1 MAPFAL
7 ARRIGTNGSFLSLR
21 MPDMSDTT
29 EDDNQEELEW
39 LLFELDEAREDQRV
53 SLDHIVQ
60 VLVACIAALAILYS
74 VAAGFGASENSI
86 PWKNEGIATIA
97 ACVILVAGFYGSSI
111 GQERMFRYHYMEMI
125 EKRISEIVPT
135 GDENIA
141 LGWNQFSS
149 RLITANIHHLTN
161 RGARRHYVHFAL
173 ALVSLVI
180 GCVLLSL
187 LLLLTVH
194 NKWVRLLLPLVV
206 MSALIYLLYCYFI
219 ATDYSRLT
227 FEEILK
233 LNVDSVPKEYRE
245 NSDEVSEDNRP
256 GHYFSQFRGKFL
268 RLLYTR
274 PRDSMKS
281 FFYLGGALLG
291 TSLGGGYSLGE
302 WFFRFFLLVFVVD
315 ICGYQARYL
324 INDIRGIAED
334 RTNPQSEGRNRLPLL
349 GGGNE
354 RHTIIVAMLVVAAK
368 AIAAFLVCATIWAD
382 GATLHGEPD
391 LGDHYLAFILGFAY
405 VLVFIIACFYE
416 NARAKAER
424 LWSEYVRRHDGS
436 PVLRGMNLFKSAKCF
451 GYIDPREESRSHDVF
466 KMCFETLRIVLY
478 GYPLRFCAGLL
489 AFDPYLFGLVSGGI
503 SEFPYRVGMLLL
515 LIVACALYG
524 CAFVYITWSYEASAA
539 KRASAMSLL
548 QLKKDANG
556 VILPSI
562 TQARVVEFKKPH
574 IAYLGYRLGSRAC
587 CLYPLRV
594 QWSLIEPW
602 NWTALL
608 AILLLH
614 LFSIWLLP
622 CYYSFFSL
630 GLSFVLFTLADCVPN
645 KGVLNIV
652 FTVSIVLII
661 VECVALVV
669 SLVCSDFYLSVI
681 EFLMRNYLPYG
692 FIETAQDGSLFVG
705 EWFAQLCLRPLI
717 WISQSPYNALAMS
730 VAVVIA
736 QTFLAIYAL
745 FRNMNYYDMN
755 APFLENFINAVK
767 GAALKLSTAILGEH
781 AIDVLCKKK
790 GE

>member
-1 MAPFAL
+1 
-7 ARRIGTNGSFLSLR
+7 
-21 MPDMSDTT
+21 MSDPK
-29 EDDNQEELEW
+29 EDGNQEELEW

-219 ATDYSRLT
+219 ATDFSRLT
-227 FEEILK
+227 FKEILD
-233 LNVDSVPKEYRE
+233 LNVNGAPKEYRAD
-245 NSDEVSEDNRP
+245 SGGVSEDNRP

-291 TSLGGGYSLGE
+291 SSLGGGYTLGE

-354 RHTIIVAMLVVAAK
+354 RHTIIVAMLVVVAK
-368 AIAAFLVCATIWAD
+368 AIAAFLVCATILAD
-382 GATLHGEPD
+382 GATLYGHPVPVT
-391 LGDHYLAFILGFAY
+391 LTLPLFWALHTF
-405 VLVFIIACFYE
+405 
-416 NARAKAER
+416 
-424 LWSEYVRRHDGS
+424 WS
-436 PVLRGMNLFKSAKCF
+436 
-451 GYIDPREESRSHDVF
+451 
-466 KMCFETLRIVLY
+466 
-478 GYPLRFCAGLL
+478 
-489 AFDPYLFGLVSGGI
+489 
-503 SEFPYRVGMLLL
+503 
-515 LIVACALYG
+515 
-524 CAFVYITWSYEASAA
+524 
-539 KRASAMSLL
+539 SLL
-548 QLKKDANG
+548 PA
-556 VILPSI
+556 SM
-562 TQARVVEFKKPH
+562 RE
-574 IAYLGYRLGSRAC
+574 
-587 CLYPLRV
+587 
-594 QWSLIEPW
+594 
-602 NWTALL
+602 
-608 AILLLH
+608 
-614 LFSIWLLP
+614 
-622 CYYSFFSL
+622 L
-630 GLSFVLFTLADCVPN
+630 GLKASGFGASMF
-645 KGVLNIV
+645 GVMM
-652 FTVSIVLII
+652 T
-661 VECVALVV
+661 
-669 SLVCSDFYLSVI
+669 
-681 EFLMRNYLPYG
+681 R
-692 FIETAQDGSLFVG
+692 
-705 EWFAQLCLRPLI
+705 RP
-717 WISQSPYNALAMS
+717 
-730 VAVVIA
+730 
-736 QTFLAIYAL
+736 
-745 FRNMNYYDMN
+745 
-755 APFLENFINAVK
+755 
-767 GAALKLSTAILGEH
+767 
-781 AIDVLCKKK
+781 
-790 GE
+790 

>member
-1 MAPFAL
+1 M
-7 ARRIGTNGSFLSLR
+7 
-21 MPDMSDTT
+21 
-29 EDDNQEELEW
+29 
-39 LLFELDEAREDQRV
+39 
-53 SLDHIVQ
+53 
-60 VLVACIAALAILYS
+60 
-74 VAAGFGASENSI
+74 
-86 PWKNEGIATIA
+86 
-97 ACVILVAGFYGSSI
+97 ILVAGFYGSSI

-135 GDENIA
+135 VDGAIA
-141 LGWNQFSS
+141 LGWNRFSS

-194 NKWVRLLLPLVV
+194 NKWVRLLLPLAV

-227 FEEILK
+227 FEEILN
-233 LNVDSVPKEYRE
+233 LNVNGASKGYHE
-245 NSDEVSEDNRP
+245 NSGGVSKENNP
-256 GHYFSQFRGKFL
+256 SHYFSQFRGKFL

-281 FFYLGGALLG
+281 YFYLGGALLG
-291 TSLGGGYSLGE
+291 SSLGGGYSLGE

-334 RTNPQSEGRNRLPLL
+334 RTNPQSVGRNRLPLL

-382 GATLHGEPD
+382 GATLYGESDP
-391 LGDHYLAFILGFAY
+391 GDDYLAFILGFAY
-405 VLVFIIACFYE
+405 ALVFIIACFYE
-416 NARAKAER
+416 SAGATGEQLR
-424 LWSEYVRRHDGS
+424 SVYVRRHDGS
-436 PVLRGMNLFKSAKCF
+436 PVLRGMNLFRSAKYF

-503 SEFPYRVGMLLL
+503 SEFPYRVGVLLL
-515 LIVACALYG
+515 LIVACSLYG
-524 CAFVYITWSYEASAA
+524 CSFVYITWSYEASAA
-539 KRASAMSLL
+539 KRASAMSCLL
-548 QLKKDANG
+548 TNKSVEGA
-556 VILPSI
+556 IWPSI
-562 TQARVVEFKKPH
+562 KQSHTVEFKKPH

-587 CLYPLRV
+587 GLYPLRAR
-594 QWSLIEPW
+594 WSLIEPW

-614 LFSIWLLP
+614 CFSIWLLP
-622 CYYSFFSL
+622 CYFSFISL
-630 GLSFVLFTLADCVPN
+630 GLSVVLFVFADCAPN
-645 KGVLNIV
+645 KGVLNMV
-652 FTVSIVLII
+652 FAVSIVLIV
-661 VECVALVV
+661 VECVALVA

-730 VAVVIA
+730 VVVVIA

-755 APFLENFINAVK
+755 APFLEDFFNAVK
-767 GAALKLSTAILGEH
+767 GAALKLCTAILGEH

-790 GE
+790 GSDDEVQPSASSD

>member
-1 MAPFAL
+1 
-7 ARRIGTNGSFLSLR
+7 
-21 MPDMSDTT
+21 
-29 EDDNQEELEW
+29 
-39 LLFELDEAREDQRV
+39 
-53 SLDHIVQ
+53 
-60 VLVACIAALAILYS
+60 
-74 VAAGFGASENSI
+74 
-86 PWKNEGIATIA
+86 
-97 ACVILVAGFYGSSI
+97 
-111 GQERMFRYHYMEMI
+111 MFRYHYMEMI

-135 GDENIA
+135 VDGAIA
-141 LGWNQFSS
+141 LGWNRFSS

-194 NKWVRLLLPLVV
+194 NKWVRLLLPLAV

-227 FEEILK
+227 FEEILN
-233 LNVDSVPKEYRE
+233 LNVNGASKGYHE
-245 NSDEVSEDNRP
+245 NSGGVSKENNP
-256 GHYFSQFRGKFL
+256 SHYFSQFRGKFL

-281 FFYLGGALLG
+281 YFYLGGALLG
-291 TSLGGGYSLGE
+291 SSLGGGYSLGE

-334 RTNPQSEGRNRLPLL
+334 RTNPQSVGRNRLPLL

-382 GATLHGEPD
+382 GATLYGESDP
-391 LGDHYLAFILGFAY
+391 GDDYLAFILGFAY
-405 VLVFIIACFYE
+405 ALVFIIACFYE
-416 NARAKAER
+416 SAGATGEQLR
-424 LWSEYVRRHDGS
+424 SVYVRRHDGS
-436 PVLRGMNLFKSAKCF
+436 PVLRGMNLFRSAKYF

-503 SEFPYRVGMLLL
+503 SEFPYRVGVLLL
-515 LIVACALYG
+515 LIVACSLYG
-524 CAFVYITWSYEASAA
+524 CSFVYITWSYEASAA
-539 KRASAMSLL
+539 KRASAMSCLL
-548 QLKKDANG
+548 TNKSVEGA
-556 VILPSI
+556 IWPSI
-562 TQARVVEFKKPH
+562 KQSHTVEFKKPH
-574 IAYLGYRLGSRAC
+574 IAYHGYRLGSRAC
-587 CLYPLRV
+587 GLYPLRAR
-594 QWSLIEPW
+594 WSLIEPW

-614 LFSIWLLP
+614 CFSIWLLP
-622 CYYSFFSL
+622 CYFSFISL
-630 GLSFVLFTLADCVPN
+630 GLSVVLFVFADCAPN
-645 KGVLNIV
+645 KGVLNMV
-652 FTVSIVLII
+652 FAVSIVLIV
-661 VECVALVV
+661 VECVALVA

-730 VAVVIA
+730 VVVVIA

-755 APFLENFINAVK
+755 APFLEDFFNAVK
-767 GAALKLSTAILGEH
+767 GAALKLCTAILGEH

-790 GE
+790 GSDDEVQPSASSD

>member
-1 MAPFAL
+1 
-7 ARRIGTNGSFLSLR
+7 
-21 MPDMSDTT
+21 
-29 EDDNQEELEW
+29 
-39 LLFELDEAREDQRV
+39 
-53 SLDHIVQ
+53 
-60 VLVACIAALAILYS
+60 
-74 VAAGFGASENSI
+74 
-86 PWKNEGIATIA
+86 
-97 ACVILVAGFYGSSI
+97 
-111 GQERMFRYHYMEMI
+111 MFRYHYMEMI

-135 GDENIA
+135 VDGAIA
-141 LGWNQFSS
+141 LGWNRFSS

-194 NKWVRLLLPLVV
+194 NKWVRLLLPLAV

-227 FEEILK
+227 FEEILN
-233 LNVDSVPKEYRE
+233 LNVNGASKGYHE
-245 NSDEVSEDNRP
+245 NSGGVSKENNP
-256 GHYFSQFRGKFL
+256 SHYFSQFRGKFL

-281 FFYLGGALLG
+281 HFYLGGALLG
-291 TSLGGGYSLGE
+291 SSLGGGYSLGE

-334 RTNPQSEGRNRLPLL
+334 RTNPQSVGRNRLPLL

-382 GATLHGEPD
+382 GATLYGEPD
-391 LGDHYLAFILGFAY
+391 PGDDYLAFILGFAY
-405 VLVFIIACFYE
+405 ALVFIIACFYE
-416 NARAKAER
+416 SAGATGEQ
-424 LWSEYVRRHDGS
+424 LWSVYVRRHDGS
-436 PVLRGMNLFKSAKCF
+436 PVLRGMNLFRSAKYF

-489 AFDPYLFGLVSGGI
+489 AFDPYLFELVSGGI
-503 SEFPYRVGMLLL
+503 SEFPYRVGVLLL
-515 LIVACALYG
+515 LIVACSLYG

-539 KRASAMSLL
+539 KRASAMSCLL
-548 QLKKDANG
+548 TNKSVEGA
-556 VILPSI
+556 IWPSI
-562 TQARVVEFKKPH
+562 KQSHTVEFKKPH

-587 CLYPLRV
+587 GLYPLRAR
-594 QWSLIEPW
+594 WSLIEPW

-614 LFSIWLLP
+614 CFSIWLLP
-622 CYYSFFSL
+622 CYFSFFSL
-630 GLSFVLFTLADCVPN
+630 GLSVVLFVFADCAPN
-645 KGVLNIV
+645 KGVLNMV
-652 FTVSIVLII
+652 FAVSIVLIV
-661 VECVALVV
+661 VECVALVA

-730 VAVVIA
+730 VVVVIA

-755 APFLENFINAVK
+755 APFLEDFFNAVK
-767 GAALKLSTAILGEH
+767 GAALKLCTAILGEH

-790 GE
+790 GSDDEVQPSASSD

>member
-1 MAPFAL
+1 M
-7 ARRIGTNGSFLSLR
+7 
-21 MPDMSDTT
+21 
-29 EDDNQEELEW
+29 
-39 LLFELDEAREDQRV
+39 
-53 SLDHIVQ
+53 
-60 VLVACIAALAILYS
+60 
-74 VAAGFGASENSI
+74 
-86 PWKNEGIATIA
+86 
-97 ACVILVAGFYGSSI
+97 ILVAGFYGSSI

-135 GDENIA
+135 VDGAIA
-141 LGWNQFSS
+141 LGWNRFSS

-194 NKWVRLLLPLVV
+194 NKWVRLLLPLAV

-227 FEEILK
+227 FEEILN
-233 LNVDSVPKEYRE
+233 LNVNGASKGYHE
-245 NSDEVSEDNRP
+245 NSGGVSKENNP
-256 GHYFSQFRGKFL
+256 SHYFSQFRGKFL
-268 RLLYTR
+268 RLLYTH

-281 FFYLGGALLG
+281 YFYLGGALLG
-291 TSLGGGYSLGE
+291 SSLGGGYSLGE

-334 RTNPQSEGRNRLPLL
+334 RTNPQSVGRNRLPLL

-382 GATLHGEPD
+382 GATLYGEPD
-391 LGDHYLAFILGFAY
+391 PGDDYLAFILGFAY
-405 VLVFIIACFYE
+405 ALVFIIACFYE
-416 NARAKAER
+416 SAGATGEQ
-424 LWSEYVRRHDGS
+424 LWSVYVRRHDGS
-436 PVLRGMNLFKSAKCF
+436 PVLRGMNLFRSAKYF

-503 SEFPYRVGMLLL
+503 SEFPYRVGVLLL
-515 LIVACALYG
+515 LIVACSLYG

-539 KRASAMSLL
+539 KRASAMSCLL
-548 QLKKDANG
+548 TNKSVEGA
-556 VILPSI
+556 IWPSI
-562 TQARVVEFKKPH
+562 KQSHTVEFKKPH

-587 CLYPLRV
+587 GLYPLRAR
-594 QWSLIEPW
+594 WSLIEPW

-614 LFSIWLLP
+614 CFSIWLLP
-622 CYYSFFSL
+622 CYFSFFSL
-630 GLSFVLFTLADCVPN
+630 GLSVVLFVFADCAPN
-645 KGVLNIV
+645 KGVLNMV
-652 FTVSIVLII
+652 FAVSIVLIV
-661 VECVALVV
+661 VECVALVA

-730 VAVVIA
+730 VVVVIA

-755 APFLENFINAVK
+755 APFLEDFFNAVK
-767 GAALKLSTAILGEH
+767 GAALKLCTAILGEH

-790 GE
+790 GSDDEVQPSASSD

>member
-1 MAPFAL
+1 
-7 ARRIGTNGSFLSLR
+7 
-21 MPDMSDTT
+21 MSDPK
-29 EDDNQEELEW
+29 EDGNQEELEW

-219 ATDYSRLT
+219 ATDFSRLT
-227 FEEILK
+227 FKEILD
-233 LNVDSVPKEYRE
+233 LNVNGAPKEYRAD
-245 NSDEVSEDNRP
+245 SGGVSEDNRP

-281 FFYLGGALLG
+281 YFYLGGALLG
-291 TSLGGGYSLGE
+291 SSLGGGYTLGE

-334 RTNPQSEGRNRLPLL
+334 GTNPQSEGRNRLPLL

-354 RHTIIVAMLVVAAK
+354 RHTIIVAMLVVVAK

-382 GATLHGEPD
+382 GATLYGHPVP
-391 LGDHYLAFILGFAY
+391 GDPYLAFILGFAY

-416 NARAKAER
+416 RARAKGER
-424 LWSEYVRRHDGS
+424 LWSEYVRRHDDS
-436 PVLRGMNLFKSAKCF
+436 PSLSGMNTFKSAKYF
-451 GYIDPREESRSHDVF
+451 GYIDPKEESRTHDVI
-466 KMCFETLRIVLY
+466 KMCFGTLRIVLY
-478 GYPLRFCAGLL
+478 GYPLRFCVGLF

-539 KRASAMSLL
+539 KRASAMSCL
-548 QLKKDANG
+548 QAKKDVKG
-556 VILPSI
+556 VIWPSI
-562 TQARVVEFKKPH
+562 KQPHEVEFKKPH

-587 CLYPLRV
+587 DLYPLRV
-594 QWSLIEPW
+594 RWSLIEPW

-614 LFSIWLLP
+614 WFSIWLLP

-645 KGVLNIV
+645 KGVLSMV

-661 VECVALVV
+661 VECVALVA

-717 WISQSPYNALAMS
+717 WISQSPYNALAMTV
-730 VAVVIA
+730 VAVIA

-755 APFLENFINAVK
+755 APFLENFFNTVK

-781 AIDVLCKKK
+781 AIDVLCKKR
-790 GE
+790 GSDDEVQPSTSSD

>member
-1 MAPFAL
+1 
-7 ARRIGTNGSFLSLR
+7 
-21 MPDMSDTT
+21 
-29 EDDNQEELEW
+29 
-39 LLFELDEAREDQRV
+39 
-53 SLDHIVQ
+53 
-60 VLVACIAALAILYS
+60 
-74 VAAGFGASENSI
+74 
-86 PWKNEGIATIA
+86 
-97 ACVILVAGFYGSSI
+97 
-111 GQERMFRYHYMEMI
+111 MFRYHYMEMI

-135 GDENIA
+135 VDRAIA
-141 LGWNQFSS
+141 LGWNRFSS

-194 NKWVRLLLPLVV
+194 NKWVRLLLPLAV

-227 FEEILK
+227 FEEILN
-233 LNVDSVPKEYRE
+233 LNVNGASKGYHE
-245 NSDEVSEDNRP
+245 NSGGVSKENNP
-256 GHYFSQFRGKFL
+256 SHYFSQFRGKFL

-281 FFYLGGALLG
+281 YFYLGGALLG
-291 TSLGGGYSLGE
+291 SSLGGGYSLGE

-334 RTNPQSEGRNRLPLL
+334 RTNPQSVGRNRLPLL

-382 GATLHGEPD
+382 GATLYGEPD
-391 LGDHYLAFILGFAY
+391 PGDDYLAFILGFAY
-405 VLVFIIACFYE
+405 ALVFIIACFYE
-416 NARAKAER
+416 SAGATGEQ
-424 LWSEYVRRHDGS
+424 LWSVYVRRHDGS
-436 PVLRGMNLFKSAKCF
+436 PVLRGMNLFRSAKYF

-503 SEFPYRVGMLLL
+503 SEFPYRVGVLLL
-515 LIVACALYG
+515 LIVACSLYG

-539 KRASAMSLL
+539 KRASAMSCLL
-548 QLKKDANG
+548 TNKSVEGA
-556 VILPSI
+556 IWPSI
-562 TQARVVEFKKPH
+562 KQSHTVEFKKPH

-587 CLYPLRV
+587 GLYPLRAR
-594 QWSLIEPW
+594 WSLIEPW

-614 LFSIWLLP
+614 CFSIWLLP
-622 CYYSFFSL
+622 CYFSFFSL
-630 GLSFVLFTLADCVPN
+630 GLSVVLFVFADCAPN
-645 KGVLNIV
+645 KGVLNMV
-652 FTVSIVLII
+652 FAVSIVLIV
-661 VECVALVV
+661 VECVALVA

-730 VAVVIA
+730 VVVVIA

-755 APFLENFINAVK
+755 APFLEDFFNAVK
-767 GAALKLSTAILGEH
+767 GAALKLCTAILGEH

-790 GE
+790 GSDDEVQPSASSD

>member
-1 MAPFAL
+1 
-7 ARRIGTNGSFLSLR
+7 
-21 MPDMSDTT
+21 MSDPK
-29 EDDNQEELEW
+29 EDGNQEELEW

-74 VAAGFGASENSI
+74 VAAGFGGSENAI

-227 FEEILK
+227 FEEILN
-233 LNVDSVPKEYRE
+233 LNVKGVPKGYLA
-245 NSDEVSEDNRP
+245 NSGGVSEENRP

-354 RHTIIVAMLVVAAK
+354 RHTIIVAMLVVVAK

-391 LGDHYLAFILGFAY
+391 PGDHYLAFILGFAY
-405 VLVFIIACFYE
+405 VLVFIIAYFYE
-416 NARAKAER
+416 SARAKGER
-424 LWSEYVRRHDGS
+424 LWNEYVQRHDGS
-436 PVLRGMNLFKSAKCF
+436 SSLSGMNIFKSAKYF
-451 GYIDPREESRSHDVF
+451 GYIDPKEESRSHDVF

-489 AFDPYLFGLVSGGI
+489 AFDPHLFGLVSGGI
-503 SEFPYRVGMLLL
+503 SEFPYRAGMLLL

-524 CAFVYITWSYEASAA
+524 CAFVYITWSYEASSA
-539 KRASAMSLL
+539 KRAAVMSRLQAKKSAEG
-548 QLKKDANG
+548 A
-556 VILPSI
+556 ICPSAKQ
-562 TQARVVEFKKPH
+562 THVVEFKKPH

-587 CLYPLRV
+587 DLYPLRAR
-594 QWSLIEPW
+594 WSLIEPW

-614 LFSIWLLP
+614 WFSIWLLP

-645 KGVLNIV
+645 KGVLNMV
-652 FTVSIVLII
+652 FTFSIVLII
-661 VECVALVV
+661 VECVALVA

-730 VAVVIA
+730 VVAVIA

-745 FRNMNYYDMN
+745 FRNMNYYEMN
-755 APFLENFINAVK
+755 APFLENFFNTVK
-767 GAALKLSTAILGEH
+767 AAALKLSTAILGEH
-781 AIDVLCKKK
+781 AIDVLRKKR
-790 GE
+790 GSDDEVQPSASSD

>member
-1 MAPFAL
+1 M
-7 ARRIGTNGSFLSLR
+7 
-21 MPDMSDTT
+21 
-29 EDDNQEELEW
+29 
-39 LLFELDEAREDQRV
+39 
-53 SLDHIVQ
+53 
-60 VLVACIAALAILYS
+60 
-74 VAAGFGASENSI
+74 
-86 PWKNEGIATIA
+86 
-97 ACVILVAGFYGSSI
+97 ILVAGFYGSSI

-135 GDENIA
+135 VDGAIA
-141 LGWNQFSS
+141 LGWNRFSS

-194 NKWVRLLLPLVV
+194 NKWVRLLLPLAV

-227 FEEILK
+227 FEEILN
-233 LNVDSVPKEYRE
+233 LNVNGASKGYHE
-245 NSDEVSEDNRP
+245 NSGGVSKENNP
-256 GHYFSQFRGKFL
+256 SHYFSQFRGKFL

-281 FFYLGGALLG
+281 YFYLGGALLG
-291 TSLGGGYSLGE
+291 SSLGGGYSLGE

-334 RTNPQSEGRNRLPLL
+334 RTNPQSVGRNRLPLL

-354 RHTIIVAMLVVAAK
+354 RHTIIVTMLVVAAK

-382 GATLHGEPD
+382 GATLYGEPD
-391 LGDHYLAFILGFAY
+391 PGDDYLAFILGFAY
-405 VLVFIIACFYE
+405 ALVFIIACFYE
-416 NARAKAER
+416 SAGATGEQ
-424 LWSEYVRRHDGS
+424 LWSVYVRRHDGS
-436 PVLRGMNLFKSAKCF
+436 PVLRGMNLFRSAKYF

-503 SEFPYRVGMLLL
+503 SEFPYRVGVLLL
-515 LIVACALYG
+515 LIVACSLYG

-539 KRASAMSLL
+539 KRASAMSCLL
-548 QLKKDANG
+548 TNKSVEGA
-556 VILPSI
+556 IWPSI
-562 TQARVVEFKKPH
+562 KQSHTVEFKKPH

-587 CLYPLRV
+587 GLYPLRARR
-594 QWSLIEPW
+594 SLIEPW

-614 LFSIWLLP
+614 CFSIWLLP
-622 CYYSFFSL
+622 CYFSFFSL
-630 GLSFVLFTLADCVPN
+630 GLSVVLFVFADCAPN
-645 KGVLNIV
+645 KGVLNMV
-652 FTVSIVLII
+652 FAVSIVLIV
-661 VECVALVV
+661 VECVALVA

-730 VAVVIA
+730 VVVVIA

-755 APFLENFINAVK
+755 APFLEDFFNAVK
-767 GAALKLSTAILGEH
+767 GAALKLCTAILGEH

-790 GE
+790 GSDDEVQPSASSD

>member
-1 MAPFAL
+1 
-7 ARRIGTNGSFLSLR
+7 
-21 MPDMSDTT
+21 
-29 EDDNQEELEW
+29 
-39 LLFELDEAREDQRV
+39 
-53 SLDHIVQ
+53 
-60 VLVACIAALAILYS
+60 
-74 VAAGFGASENSI
+74 
-86 PWKNEGIATIA
+86 
-97 ACVILVAGFYGSSI
+97 
-111 GQERMFRYHYMEMI
+111 MFRYHYMEMI

-135 GDENIA
+135 VDGAIA
-141 LGWNQFSS
+141 LGWNRFSS

-187 LLLLTVH
+187 LLLLAVH
-194 NKWVRLLLPLVV
+194 NKWVRLLLPLAV

-227 FEEILK
+227 FEEILN
-233 LNVDSVPKEYRE
+233 LNVNGASKGYHE
-245 NSDEVSEDNRP
+245 NSGGVSKENNP
-256 GHYFSQFRGKFL
+256 SHYFSQFRGKFL

-281 FFYLGGALLG
+281 YFYLGGALLG
-291 TSLGGGYSLGE
+291 SSLGGGYSLGE

-334 RTNPQSEGRNRLPLL
+334 RTNPQSVGRNRLPLL

-382 GATLHGEPD
+382 GATLYGESDP
-391 LGDHYLAFILGFAY
+391 GDDYLAFILGFAY
-405 VLVFIIACFYE
+405 ALVFIIACFYE
-416 NARAKAER
+416 SAGATGEQLR
-424 LWSEYVRRHDGS
+424 SVYVRRHDGS
-436 PVLRGMNLFKSAKCF
+436 PVLRGMNLFRSAKYF
-451 GYIDPREESRSHDVF
+451 GYIDPREESRAHDVF

-503 SEFPYRVGMLLL
+503 SEFPYRVGVLLL
-515 LIVACALYG
+515 LIVACSLYG
-524 CAFVYITWSYEASAA
+524 CSFVYITWSYEASAA
-539 KRASAMSLL
+539 KRASAMSCLL
-548 QLKKDANG
+548 TNKSVEGA
-556 VILPSI
+556 IWPSI
-562 TQARVVEFKKPH
+562 KQSHTVEFKKPH

-587 CLYPLRV
+587 GLYPLRAR
-594 QWSLIEPW
+594 WSLIEPW

-614 LFSIWLLP
+614 CFSIWLLP
-622 CYYSFFSL
+622 CYFSFISL
-630 GLSFVLFTLADCVPN
+630 GLSVVLFVFADCAPN
-645 KGVLNIV
+645 KGVLNMV
-652 FTVSIVLII
+652 FAVSIVLIV
-661 VECVALVV
+661 VECVALVA

-730 VAVVIA
+730 VVVVIA

-755 APFLENFINAVK
+755 APFLEDFFNAVK
-767 GAALKLSTAILGEH
+767 GAALKLCTAILGEH

-790 GE
+790 GSDDEVQPSASSD

>member
-1 MAPFAL
+1 M
-7 ARRIGTNGSFLSLR
+7 
-21 MPDMSDTT
+21 
-29 EDDNQEELEW
+29 
-39 LLFELDEAREDQRV
+39 
-53 SLDHIVQ
+53 
-60 VLVACIAALAILYS
+60 
-74 VAAGFGASENSI
+74 
-86 PWKNEGIATIA
+86 
-97 ACVILVAGFYGSSI
+97 ILVAGFYGSSI

-135 GDENIA
+135 VDGAIA
-141 LGWNQFSS
+141 LGWNRFSS

-194 NKWVRLLLPLVV
+194 NKWVRLLLPLAV

-227 FEEILK
+227 FEEILN
-233 LNVDSVPKEYRE
+233 LNVNGASKGYHE
-245 NSDEVSEDNRP
+245 NSGGVSKENNP
-256 GHYFSQFRGKFL
+256 SHYFSQFRGKFL

-281 FFYLGGALLG
+281 YFYLGGALLG
-291 TSLGGGYSLGE
+291 SSLGGGYSLGE

-334 RTNPQSEGRNRLPLL
+334 RTNPQSVGRNRLPLL

-382 GATLHGEPD
+382 GATLYGEPD
-391 LGDHYLAFILGFAY
+391 PGDDYLAFILGFAY
-405 VLVFIIACFYE
+405 ALVFIIACFYE
-416 NARAKAER
+416 SAGATGEQ
-424 LWSEYVRRHDGS
+424 LWSVYVRRHDGS
-436 PVLRGMNLFKSAKCF
+436 PVLRGMNLFRSAKYF

-503 SEFPYRVGMLLL
+503 SEFPYRVGVLLL
-515 LIVACALYG
+515 LIVACSLYG

-539 KRASAMSLL
+539 KRASAMSCLL
-548 QLKKDANG
+548 TNKSVEGA
-556 VILPSI
+556 IWPSI
-562 TQARVVEFKKPH
+562 KQSHTVEFKKPH

-587 CLYPLRV
+587 GLYPLRAR
-594 QWSLIEPW
+594 WSLIEPW

-614 LFSIWLLP
+614 CFSIWLLP
-622 CYYSFFSL
+622 CYFSFFSL
-630 GLSFVLFTLADCVPN
+630 GLSVVLFVFADSAPN
-645 KGVLNIV
+645 KGVLNMV
-652 FTVSIVLII
+652 FAVSIVLIV
-661 VECVALVV
+661 VECVALVA

-717 WISQSPYNALAMS
+717 WISQSPFNALAMS
-730 VAVVIA
+730 VVVVIA

-755 APFLENFINAVK
+755 APFLEDFFNAVK
-767 GAALKLSTAILGEH
+767 GAALKLCTAILGEH

-790 GE
+790 GSDDEVQPSASSSRE

>member
-1 MAPFAL
+1 
-7 ARRIGTNGSFLSLR
+7 
-21 MPDMSDTT
+21 MSDPK
-29 EDDNQEELEW
+29 EDCNQEELEW

-135 GDENIA
+135 GDGAIA

-334 RTNPQSEGRNRLPLL
+334 KTNPQSAGRNRLPLL

-354 RHTIIVAMLVVAAK
+354 RHTIIVAMLVVVAK

-382 GATLHGEPD
+382 GATLYGHPVP
-391 LGDHYLAFILGFAY
+391 GDPYLAFILGFAY

-416 NARAKAER
+416 SARAKAER

-436 PVLRGMNLFKSAKCF
+436 PVMRGMNLFKSAKYF

-489 AFDPYLFGLVSGGI
+489 AFDPHLFGLVAGGI

-539 KRASAMSLL
+539 KRASAMSCL
-548 QLKKDANG
+548 QANKSVEG
-556 VILPSI
+556 IIWPSI
-562 TQARVVEFKKPH
+562 KQSHMVEFKKPH

-587 CLYPLRV
+587 DLYPLRA

-614 LFSIWLLP
+614 WFSIWLLP

-630 GLSFVLFTLADCVPN
+630 GLSVVLFALADCVPN
-645 KGVLNIV
+645 KGVLGMV

-661 VECVALVV
+661 VECVALVA

-717 WISQSPYNALAMS
+717 WISQSPYNALAMTV
-730 VAVVIA
+730 VAVIA

-755 APFLENFINAVK
+755 APFLENFFNTVK

-781 AIDVLCKKK
+781 AIHVLCKKK
-790 GE
+790 GSEGETRSSASSSRE

>member
-1 MAPFAL
+1 
-7 ARRIGTNGSFLSLR
+7 
-21 MPDMSDTT
+21 MSDSI
-29 EDDNQEELEW
+29 EDSNQEEFEW

-135 GDENIA
+135 GDGAIA

-334 RTNPQSEGRNRLPLL
+334 KTNPQSAGRNRLPLL

-354 RHTIIVAMLVVAAK
+354 RHTIIVAMLVVVAK

-382 GATLHGEPD
+382 GATLYGHPVP
-391 LGDHYLAFILGFAY
+391 GDPYLAFILGFAY

-416 NARAKAER
+416 SARAKAER
-424 LWSEYVRRHDGS
+424 LWSEYVRRHDDS
-436 PVLRGMNLFKSAKCF
+436 LALSGMNIFKSARYF
-451 GYIDPREESRSHDVF
+451 GYIDPKEESRSHDVF
-466 KMCFETLRIVLY
+466 KMCFDTLRIVLY

-489 AFDPYLFGLVSGGI
+489 AFDPYLFGLVFGGI

-539 KRASAMSLL
+539 KRASAMSCL
-548 QLKKDANG
+548 QAKKDVKG
-556 VILPSI
+556 VIWPSI
-562 TQARVVEFKKPH
+562 KQPHEVEFKKPH

-587 CLYPLRV
+587 DLYPLRV
-594 QWSLIEPW
+594 RWSLIEPW

-614 LFSIWLLP
+614 WFSIWLLP

-630 GLSFVLFTLADCVPN
+630 GLSVVLFALADSVPN
-645 KGVLNIV
+645 KGVLSMV

-661 VECVALVV
+661 LECVALVA

-730 VAVVIA
+730 VVVVIA

-755 APFLENFINAVK
+755 APFLEDFFNAVK

-781 AIDVLCKKK
+781 AIDVLCEKK
-790 GE
+790 GSGDEVQPSTSSD

>member
-1 MAPFAL
+1 
-7 ARRIGTNGSFLSLR
+7 
-21 MPDMSDTT
+21 
-29 EDDNQEELEW
+29 
-39 LLFELDEAREDQRV
+39 
-53 SLDHIVQ
+53 
-60 VLVACIAALAILYS
+60 
-74 VAAGFGASENSI
+74 
-86 PWKNEGIATIA
+86 
-97 ACVILVAGFYGSSI
+97 
-111 GQERMFRYHYMEMI
+111 MFRYHYMEMI

-135 GDENIA
+135 VDGAIA
-141 LGWNQFSS
+141 LGWNRFSS

-161 RGARRHYVHFAL
+161 RGARRHYVYFAL

-194 NKWVRLLLPLVV
+194 NKWVRLLLPLAV

-227 FEEILK
+227 FEEILN
-233 LNVDSVPKEYRE
+233 LNVNGASKGYHE
-245 NSDEVSEDNRP
+245 NSGGVSKENNP
-256 GHYFSQFRGKFL
+256 SHYFSQFRGKFL

-281 FFYLGGALLG
+281 YFYLGGALLG
-291 TSLGGGYSLGE
+291 SSLGGGYSLGE

-334 RTNPQSEGRNRLPLL
+334 RTNPQSVGRNRLPLL

-382 GATLHGEPD
+382 GATLYGESDP
-391 LGDHYLAFILGFAY
+391 GDDYLAFILGFAY
-405 VLVFIIACFYE
+405 ALVFIIACFYE
-416 NARAKAER
+416 SAGATGEQLR
-424 LWSEYVRRHDGS
+424 SVYVRRHDGS
-436 PVLRGMNLFKSAKCF
+436 PVLRGMNLFRSAKYF

-503 SEFPYRVGMLLL
+503 SEFPYRVGVLLL
-515 LIVACALYG
+515 LIVACSLYG
-524 CAFVYITWSYEASAA
+524 CSFVYITWSYEASAA
-539 KRASAMSLL
+539 KRASAMSCLL
-548 QLKKDANG
+548 TNKSVEGA
-556 VILPSI
+556 IWPSI
-562 TQARVVEFKKPH
+562 KQSHTVEFKKPH

-587 CLYPLRV
+587 GLYPLRAR
-594 QWSLIEPW
+594 WSLIEPW

-614 LFSIWLLP
+614 CFSIWLLP
-622 CYYSFFSL
+622 CYFSFISL
-630 GLSFVLFTLADCVPN
+630 GLSVVLFVFADCAPN
-645 KGVLNIV
+645 KGVLNMV
-652 FTVSIVLII
+652 FAVSIVLIV
-661 VECVALVV
+661 VECVALVA

-730 VAVVIA
+730 VVVVIA

-755 APFLENFINAVK
+755 APFLEDFFNAVK
-767 GAALKLSTAILGEH
+767 GAALKLCTAILGEH

-790 GE
+790 GSDDEVQPSASSD

>member
-1 MAPFAL
+1 
-7 ARRIGTNGSFLSLR
+7 
-21 MPDMSDTT
+21 
-29 EDDNQEELEW
+29 
-39 LLFELDEAREDQRV
+39 
-53 SLDHIVQ
+53 
-60 VLVACIAALAILYS
+60 
-74 VAAGFGASENSI
+74 
-86 PWKNEGIATIA
+86 
-97 ACVILVAGFYGSSI
+97 
-111 GQERMFRYHYMEMI
+111 MFRYHYMEMI

-135 GDENIA
+135 VDGAIA
-141 LGWNQFSS
+141 LGWNRFSS

-194 NKWVRLLLPLVV
+194 NKWVRLLLPLAV

-227 FEEILK
+227 FEEILN
-233 LNVDSVPKEYRE
+233 LNVNGASKGYHE
-245 NSDEVSEDNRP
+245 NSGGVSKENNP
-256 GHYFSQFRGKFL
+256 SHYFSQFRGKFL

-281 FFYLGGALLG
+281 YFYLGGALLG
-291 TSLGGGYSLGE
+291 SSLGGGYSLGE

-334 RTNPQSEGRNRLPLL
+334 RTNPQSVGRNRLPLL

-382 GATLHGEPD
+382 GATLYGEPD
-391 LGDHYLAFILGFAY
+391 PGDDYLAFILGFAY
-405 VLVFIIACFYE
+405 ALVFIIACFYE
-416 NARAKAER
+416 SAGATGEQ
-424 LWSEYVRRHDGS
+424 LWSVYVRRHDGS
-436 PVLRGMNLFKSAKCF
+436 PVLRGMNLFRSAKYF

-503 SEFPYRVGMLLL
+503 SEFPYRVGVLLL
-515 LIVACALYG
+515 LIVACSLYG

-539 KRASAMSLL
+539 KRASAMSCLL
-548 QLKKDANG
+548 TNKSVEGA
-556 VILPSI
+556 IWPSI
-562 TQARVVEFKKPH
+562 KQSHTVEFKKPH

-587 CLYPLRV
+587 GLYPLRAR
-594 QWSLIEPW
+594 WSLIEPW

-614 LFSIWLLP
+614 CFSIWLLP
-622 CYYSFFSL
+622 CYFSFFSL
-630 GLSFVLFTLADCVPN
+630 GLSVVLFVFADCAPN
-645 KGVLNIV
+645 KGVLNMV
-652 FTVSIVLII
+652 FAVSIVLIV
-661 VECVALVV
+661 VECVALVA

-730 VAVVIA
+730 VVVVIA

-755 APFLENFINAVK
+755 APFLEDFFNAVK
-767 GAALKLSTAILGEH
+767 GAALKLCTAILGEH

-790 GE
+790 GSDDEVQPSASSSRE

>member
-1 MAPFAL
+1 
-7 ARRIGTNGSFLSLR
+7 
-21 MPDMSDTT
+21 MSDSI
-29 EDDNQEELEW
+29 EDSNQEELEW

-74 VAAGFGASENSI
+74 VAAGFGGNENTI

-111 GQERMFRYHYMEMI
+111 GQERMFRYRYMEMI
-125 EKRISEIVPT
+125 EERISEIVPT
-135 GDENIA
+135 GNRTIA
-141 LGWNQFSS
+141 LGWNRFSS

-219 ATDYSRLT
+219 ATDFSRLT
-227 FEEILK
+227 FNEILS
-233 LNVDSVPKEYRE
+233 LNVNGVPKEYRA
-245 NSDEVSEDNRP
+245 SSGGVSEDNRP

-334 RTNPQSEGRNRLPLL
+334 KTNPQSAGRNRLPLL

-354 RHTIIVAMLVVAAK
+354 RHTIIVAMLVVVAK

-382 GATLHGEPD
+382 GATLNGEPV

-416 NARAKAER
+416 SARAKAER
-424 LWSEYVRRHDGS
+424 HWSEYVRRHDGS
-436 PVLRGMNLFKSAKCF
+436 PVLRGMNLFKSAKYF
-451 GYIDPREESRSHDVF
+451 GYIDSREESRSHDVF

-478 GYPLRFCAGLL
+478 GYPLRFCVGLL

-539 KRASAMSLL
+539 KRASAMSWL
-548 QLKKDANG
+548 QLKKDAKG
-556 VILPSI
+556 VISPSI
-562 TQARVVEFKKPH
+562 KQPHVVEFKKPH
-574 IAYLGYRLGSRAC
+574 IAYLGYRLGLRAC
-587 CLYPLRV
+587 DLYPLRV
-594 QWSLIEPW
+594 RWSLIEPW

-608 AILLLH
+608 AVLLLH
-614 LFSIWLLP
+614 WFSIWLLP

-630 GLSFVLFTLADCVPN
+630 GLSVVLFALADCVPN
-645 KGVLNIV
+645 KGVLSMV
-652 FTVSIVLII
+652 FTVSIVLILL
-661 VECVALVV
+661 ECVALVA

-717 WISQSPYNALAMS
+717 WISQSPYNALAMTV
-730 VAVVIA
+730 VAVIA

-755 APFLENFINAVK
+755 APFLENFFNTVK
-767 GAALKLSTAILGEH
+767 AAALKLCTAILGEH
-781 AIDVLCKKK
+781 AMQVLRKKK
-790 GE
+790 GSGDEVQPSASSD

>member
-1 MAPFAL
+1 
-7 ARRIGTNGSFLSLR
+7 
-21 MPDMSDTT
+21 MSDPK
-29 EDDNQEELEW
+29 EDGNQEELEW

-74 VAAGFGASENSI
+74 VAAGFGGSENAI
-86 PWKNEGIATIA
+86 LWKNEGIATIA

-219 ATDYSRLT
+219 ATDFSRLT
-227 FEEILK
+227 FKEILD
-233 LNVDSVPKEYRE
+233 LNVNGAPKEYRAD
-245 NSDEVSEDNRP
+245 SGGVSEDNRP

-334 RTNPQSEGRNRLPLL
+334 RANPQSVGRNRLPLL

-354 RHTIIVAMLVVAAK
+354 RHTIIVAMLVVVAK

-382 GATLHGEPD
+382 VGTLNGEPV

-416 NARAKAER
+416 SARAKAER

-436 PVLRGMNLFKSAKCF
+436 PVLRGMNLFKSAKYF

-466 KMCFETLRIVLY
+466 KMCFETLRIVLS

-503 SEFPYRVGMLLL
+503 SEFPYRAGMLLL

-539 KRASAMSLL
+539 KRASAVSWL
-548 QLKKDANG
+548 QLKKDAKG
-556 VILPSI
+556 VISPSI
-562 TQARVVEFKKPH
+562 KQPHVVEFKKPH
-574 IAYLGYRLGSRAC
+574 IAYLGYRLGLRAC
-587 CLYPLRV
+587 DLYPLRV
-594 QWSLIEPW
+594 RWSLIEPW

-608 AILLLH
+608 AVLLLH
-614 LFSIWLLP
+614 WFSIWLLP

-630 GLSFVLFTLADCVPN
+630 GLSVVLFALADCVPN
-645 KGVLNIV
+645 KGVLSMV

-661 VECVALVV
+661 LECVALVA

-692 FIETAQDGSLFVG
+692 FIETAQDGSLLVG

-730 VAVVIA
+730 VVAVIA

-755 APFLENFINAVK
+755 APFLEDFFNAVK
-767 GAALKLSTAILGEH
+767 GAALKLCTAILGEH
-781 AIDVLCKKK
+781 AMQVLRKKK
-790 GE
+790 GSGDEVQPSASSSRE

>member
-1 MAPFAL
+1 
-7 ARRIGTNGSFLSLR
+7 
-21 MPDMSDTT
+21 
-29 EDDNQEELEW
+29 
-39 LLFELDEAREDQRV
+39 
-53 SLDHIVQ
+53 
-60 VLVACIAALAILYS
+60 
-74 VAAGFGASENSI
+74 
-86 PWKNEGIATIA
+86 
-97 ACVILVAGFYGSSI
+97 
-111 GQERMFRYHYMEMI
+111 MFRYHYMEMI

-135 GDENIA
+135 VDGAIA
-141 LGWNQFSS
+141 LGWNRFSS

-194 NKWVRLLLPLVV
+194 NKWVRLLLPLAV

-227 FEEILK
+227 FEEILN
-233 LNVDSVPKEYRE
+233 LNVNGASKGYHE
-245 NSDEVSEDNRP
+245 NSGGVSKENNP
-256 GHYFSQFRGKFL
+256 SHYFSQFRGKFL

-281 FFYLGGALLG
+281 YFYLGGALLG
-291 TSLGGGYSLGE
+291 SSLGGGYSLGE

-334 RTNPQSEGRNRLPLL
+334 RTNPQSVGRNRLPLL

-382 GATLHGEPD
+382 GATLYGEPD
-391 LGDHYLAFILGFAY
+391 PGDDYLAFILGFAY
-405 VLVFIIACFYE
+405 ALVFIIACFYE
-416 NARAKAER
+416 SAGATGEQ
-424 LWSEYVRRHDGS
+424 LWSVYVRRHDGS
-436 PVLRGMNLFKSAKCF
+436 PVLRGMNLFRSAKYF

-503 SEFPYRVGMLLL
+503 SEFPYRVGVLLL
-515 LIVACALYG
+515 LIVACSLYG

-539 KRASAMSLL
+539 KRASAMSCLL
-548 QLKKDANG
+548 TNKSVEGA
-556 VILPSI
+556 IWPSI
-562 TQARVVEFKKPH
+562 KQSHTVEFKKPH

-587 CLYPLRV
+587 GLYPLRAR
-594 QWSLIEPW
+594 WSLIEPW

-614 LFSIWLLP
+614 CFSIWLLP
-622 CYYSFFSL
+622 CYFSFFSL
-630 GLSFVLFTLADCVPN
+630 GLSVVLFVFADSAPN
-645 KGVLNIV
+645 KGVLNMV
-652 FTVSIVLII
+652 FAVSIVLIV
-661 VECVALVV
+661 VECVALVA

-717 WISQSPYNALAMS
+717 WISQSPFNALAMS
-730 VAVVIA
+730 VVVVIA

-755 APFLENFINAVK
+755 APFLEDFFNAVK
-767 GAALKLSTAILGEH
+767 GAALKLCTAILGEH

-790 GE
+790 GSDDEVQPSASSSRE

>member
-1 MAPFAL
+1 
-7 ARRIGTNGSFLSLR
+7 
-21 MPDMSDTT
+21 
-29 EDDNQEELEW
+29 
-39 LLFELDEAREDQRV
+39 
-53 SLDHIVQ
+53 
-60 VLVACIAALAILYS
+60 
-74 VAAGFGASENSI
+74 
-86 PWKNEGIATIA
+86 
-97 ACVILVAGFYGSSI
+97 
-111 GQERMFRYHYMEMI
+111 MFRYHYMEMI

-135 GDENIA
+135 VDGAIA
-141 LGWNQFSS
+141 LGWNRFSS

-194 NKWVRLLLPLVV
+194 NKWVRLLLPLAV

-227 FEEILK
+227 FEEILN
-233 LNVDSVPKEYRE
+233 LNVNGASKGYHE
-245 NSDEVSEDNRP
+245 NSGGVSKENNP
-256 GHYFSQFRGKFL
+256 SHYFSQFRGKFL

-281 FFYLGGALLG
+281 YFYLGGALLG
-291 TSLGGGYSLGE
+291 SSLGGGYSLGE

-334 RTNPQSEGRNRLPLL
+334 RTNPQSVGRNRLPLL

-382 GATLHGEPD
+382 GATLYGEPD
-391 LGDHYLAFILGFAY
+391 PGDDYLAFILGFAY
-405 VLVFIIACFYE
+405 ALVFIIACFYE
-416 NARAKAER
+416 SAGATGEQ
-424 LWSEYVRRHDGS
+424 LWSVYVRRHDGS
-436 PVLRGMNLFKSAKCF
+436 PVLRGMNLFRSAKYF

-503 SEFPYRVGMLLL
+503 SEFPYRVGVLLL
-515 LIVACALYG
+515 LIVACSLYG

-539 KRASAMSLL
+539 KRASAMSCLL
-548 QLKKDANG
+548 TNKSVEGA
-556 VILPSI
+556 IWPSI
-562 TQARVVEFKKPH
+562 KQSHTVEFKKPH

-587 CLYPLRV
+587 GLYPLRAR
-594 QWSLIEPW
+594 WSLIEPW

-614 LFSIWLLP
+614 CFSIWLLP
-622 CYYSFFSL
+622 CYFSFFSL
-630 GLSFVLFTLADCVPN
+630 GLSVVLFVFADCAPN
-645 KGVLNIV
+645 KGVLNMV
-652 FTVSIVLII
+652 FAVSIVLIV
-661 VECVALVV
+661 VECVALVA

-730 VAVVIA
+730 VVVVIA

-755 APFLENFINAVK
+755 APFLEDFFNAVK
-767 GAALKLSTAILGEH
+767 GAALKLCTAILGEH

-790 GE
+790 GSDDEVQPSASSD

>member
-1 MAPFAL
+1 
-7 ARRIGTNGSFLSLR
+7 
-21 MPDMSDTT
+21 MSDSK
-29 EDDNQEELEW
+29 EDSNQEELEW

-74 VAAGFGASENSI
+74 VAAGFGGVESAI

-125 EKRISEIVPT
+125 EKRIAELVPT
-135 GDENIA
+135 GNKTIA
-141 LGWNQFSS
+141 LGWNQVSS

-245 NSDEVSEDNRP
+245 NSDGVSEDNRP

-334 RTNPQSEGRNRLPLL
+334 RTNPQSVGRNRLPLL

-354 RHTIIVAMLVVAAK
+354 RHTIIVAMLVVVAK

-382 GATLHGEPD
+382 GATLNGAPVP
-391 LGDHYLAFILGFAY
+391 GDPYLASVLGVAY
-405 VLVFIIACFYE
+405 VSVFIIACFYE
-416 NARAKAER
+416 RARAKGER
-424 LWSEYVRRHDGS
+424 LWNEYVRRHDDS
-436 PVLRGMNLFKSAKCF
+436 LALSGMNIFKSAKYF
-451 GYIDPREESRSHDVF
+451 GYIDPKEESRSHDVF
-466 KMCFETLRIVLY
+466 KMCFGTLRIVLY

-503 SEFPYRVGMLLL
+503 PEFPYMVGTLLV
-515 LIVACALYG
+515 LIAACSLYG

-539 KRASAMSLL
+539 KRASAMSCFY
-548 QLKKDANG
+548 ANKSADG
-556 VILPSI
+556 AIWPPI
-562 TQARVVEFKKPH
+562 KQPHRVEFKKPH

-587 CLYPLRV
+587 DLYPLRAS
-594 QWSLIEPW
+594 WSLIEPW
-602 NWTALL
+602 NWIALL

-614 LFSIWLLP
+614 WFSIWLLP
-622 CYYSFFSL
+622 CYFSFFSL
-630 GLSFVLFTLADCVPN
+630 GLSYVLFSLADCSPN
-645 KGVLNIV
+645 KGVLNMV
-652 FTVSIVLII
+652 FSVSIALII
-661 VECVALVV
+661 VECAAMVA

-681 EFLMRNYLPYG
+681 GFLMRNYLPYR
-692 FIETAQDGSLFVG
+692 FVETAQGGSLFVG
-705 EWFAQLCLRPLI
+705 DWFTQLCLRPLI
-717 WISQSPYNALAMS
+717 WISQSPYNALAMG
-730 VAVVIA
+730 VVVVIA
-736 QTFLAIYAL
+736 QTFLAVYAL

-755 APFLENFINAVK
+755 APFLENFFNAVK

-781 AIDVLCKKK
+781 AMRVLCKK

>member
-1 MAPFAL
+1 M
-7 ARRIGTNGSFLSLR
+7 
-21 MPDMSDTT
+21 
-29 EDDNQEELEW
+29 
-39 LLFELDEAREDQRV
+39 
-53 SLDHIVQ
+53 
-60 VLVACIAALAILYS
+60 
-74 VAAGFGASENSI
+74 
-86 PWKNEGIATIA
+86 
-97 ACVILVAGFYGSSI
+97 
-111 GQERMFRYHYMEMI
+111 
-125 EKRISEIVPT
+125 
-135 GDENIA
+135 
-141 LGWNQFSS
+141 
-149 RLITANIHHLTN
+149 
-161 RGARRHYVHFAL
+161 HFAL

-194 NKWVRLLLPLVV
+194 NKWVRLLLPLAV
-206 MSALIYLLYCYFI
+206 MSALIYLLYCYFV

-227 FEEILK
+227 FEEILN
-233 LNVDSVPKEYRE
+233 LNVNNVSKEYRKH
-245 NSDEVSEDNRP
+245 SGGVSEENRP

-291 TSLGGGYSLGE
+291 TSLGGCYSLGE

-382 GATLHGEPD
+382 GTTLYGEPD
-391 LGDHYLAFILGFAY
+391 PGDDYLAFILGFAY

-416 NARAKAER
+416 SARAKGEQ
-424 LWSEYVRRHDGS
+424 LWSEYVRRHDDS
-436 PVLRGMNLFKSAKCF
+436 LALSGMNILKSAKFF
-451 GYIDPREESRSHDVF
+451 GYIDPKEESYSHDVF
-466 KMCFETLRIVLY
+466 KMCFDTLVIVLY

-503 SEFPYRVGMLLL
+503 SEFPHRVGMLLL
-515 LIVACALYG
+515 LIVACSLYG
-524 CAFVYITWSYEASAA
+524 CASVYITWSYEASSA
-539 KRASAMSLL
+539 KRAAVMSRLQAKKSAE
-548 QLKKDANG
+548 G
-556 VILPSI
+556 TICPSAKQ
-562 TQARVVEFKKPH
+562 THVVEFKKPH

-587 CLYPLRV
+587 DLYPLRAR
-594 QWSLIEPW
+594 WSLIEPW

-614 LFSIWLLP
+614 WFSIWLLP
-622 CYYSFFSL
+622 CYFSFFSL
-630 GLSFVLFTLADCVPN
+630 GLSVVLFVFADCAPN
-645 KGVLNIV
+645 EGVLNMV
-652 FTVSIVLII
+652 FAVSIVLII
-661 VECVALVV
+661 VECVALVS

-730 VAVVIA
+730 VVVVIA

-745 FRNMNYYDMN
+745 FRNMNYNDMN
-755 APFLENFINAVK
+755 APFLESFFKSVK
-767 GAALKLSTAILGEH
+767 DATLKLSTAILGEH

>member
-1 MAPFAL
+1 M
-7 ARRIGTNGSFLSLR
+7 
-21 MPDMSDTT
+21 
-29 EDDNQEELEW
+29 
-39 LLFELDEAREDQRV
+39 
-53 SLDHIVQ
+53 
-60 VLVACIAALAILYS
+60 
-74 VAAGFGASENSI
+74 
-86 PWKNEGIATIA
+86 
-97 ACVILVAGFYGSSI
+97 ILVAGFYGSSI

-135 GDENIA
+135 VDGAIA
-141 LGWNQFSS
+141 LGWNRFSS

-194 NKWVRLLLPLVV
+194 NKWVRLLLPLAV

-227 FEEILK
+227 FEEILN
-233 LNVDSVPKEYRE
+233 LNVNGASKGYHE
-245 NSDEVSEDNRP
+245 NSGGVSKENNP
-256 GHYFSQFRGKFL
+256 SHYFSQFRGKFL

-281 FFYLGGALLG
+281 YFYLGGALLG
-291 TSLGGGYSLGE
+291 SSLGGGYSLGE

-334 RTNPQSEGRNRLPLL
+334 RTNPQSVGRNRLPLL

-382 GATLHGEPD
+382 GATLYGEPD
-391 LGDHYLAFILGFAY
+391 PGDDYLAFILGFAY
-405 VLVFIIACFYE
+405 ALVFIIACFYE
-416 NARAKAER
+416 SAGATGEQ
-424 LWSEYVRRHDGS
+424 LWSVYVRRHDGS
-436 PVLRGMNLFKSAKCF
+436 PVLRGMNLFRSAKYF

-503 SEFPYRVGMLLL
+503 SEFPYRVGVLLL
-515 LIVACALYG
+515 LIVACSLYG

-539 KRASAMSLL
+539 KRASAMSCLL
-548 QLKKDANG
+548 TNKSVEGA
-556 VILPSI
+556 IWPSI
-562 TQARVVEFKKPH
+562 KQSHTVEFKKPH

-587 CLYPLRV
+587 GLYPLRAR
-594 QWSLIEPW
+594 WSLIEPW

-614 LFSIWLLP
+614 CFSIWLLP
-622 CYYSFFSL
+622 CYFSFFSL
-630 GLSFVLFTLADCVPN
+630 GLSVVLFVFADCAPN
-645 KGVLNIV
+645 KGVLNMV
-652 FTVSIVLII
+652 FAVSIVLIV
-661 VECVALVV
+661 VECVALVA

-730 VAVVIA
+730 VVVVIA

-755 APFLENFINAVK
+755 APFLEDFFNAVK
-767 GAALKLSTAILGEH
+767 GAALKLCTAILGEH

-790 GE
+790 GSDDEVQPSASSSRE

>member
-1 MAPFAL
+1 
-7 ARRIGTNGSFLSLR
+7 
-21 MPDMSDTT
+21 MSDSI
-29 EDDNQEELEW
+29 EDSKQEELEW

-60 VLVACIAALAILYS
+60 VLVACIVALAILYS

-141 LGWNQFSS
+141 LGWNRFSS

-227 FEEILK
+227 FAEILD
-233 LNVDSVPKEYRE
+233 LNVKGAPKGYRA
-245 NSDEVSEDNRP
+245 NSGGVSEENRP

-354 RHTIIVAMLVVAAK
+354 RHTIIVAMLVVVAK

-382 GATLHGEPD
+382 GATLYGGPVP
-391 LGDHYLAFILGFAY
+391 GDHYLAFILGFAY

-416 NARAKAER
+416 SARAKAER

-436 PVLRGMNLFKSAKCF
+436 PVLRGMNLFKSAKYF

-489 AFDPYLFGLVSGGI
+489 AFDPHLFGLVSGGI
-503 SEFPYRVGMLLL
+503 SEFPYRAGMLLL
-515 LIVACALYG
+515 LIVACVLYG

-539 KRASAMSLL
+539 KRASAMSCL
-548 QLKKDANG
+548 QANKSVEG
-556 VILPSI
+556 IIWPS
-562 TQARVVEFKKPH
+562 ARHPHVVEFKKPH
-574 IAYLGYRLGSRAC
+574 IAYFGYRLGSRAC
-587 CLYPLRV
+587 CLYPLRMR
-594 QWSLIEPW
+594 WSSMEPW
-602 NWTALL
+602 NWAAST

-614 LFSIWLLP
+614 CFSFWLLP
-622 CYYSFFSL
+622 CYFSL
-630 GLSFVLFTLADCVPN
+630 FSFGLSLVLFSLADCVPS
-645 KGVLNIV
+645 KGVLNMV
-652 FTVSIVLII
+652 FTFSIVLII
-661 VECVALVV
+661 VECAVMAA
-669 SLVCSDFYLSVI
+669 SLVCSDFYQFVI
-681 EFLMRNYLPYG
+681 AFLMHNYLPYG
-692 FIETAQDGSLFVG
+692 FIETAQDGLLVVG
-705 EWFAQLCLRPLI
+705 DWFAQLGLRSLI
-717 WISQSPYNALAMS
+717 WIAQSPDNALAMG
-730 VAVVIA
+730 VVVVIA

-755 APFLENFINAVK
+755 APFLENFFDAVK

-781 AIDVLCKKK
+781 AIDVLCKKRGK
-790 GE
+790 

>member
-1 MAPFAL
+1 
-7 ARRIGTNGSFLSLR
+7 
-21 MPDMSDTT
+21 MSDSI
-29 EDDNQEELEW
+29 EDSNQEELEW

-219 ATDYSRLT
+219 ATDYSRVT
-227 FEEILK
+227 FKEILS
-233 LNVDSVPKEYRE
+233 LNVNGVPKEYRA
-245 NSDEVSEDNRP
+245 SSGGVSEDNRP

-334 RTNPQSEGRNRLPLL
+334 KTNPQSAGRNRLPLL

-354 RHTIIVAMLVVAAK
+354 RHTIIVAMLVVVAK

-382 GATLHGEPD
+382 VGTLNGEPV

-416 NARAKAER
+416 SARAKAER
-424 LWSEYVRRHDGS
+424 LWNEYVLRHDGS
-436 PVLRGMNLFKSAKCF
+436 PSLSGMNTFKSAKYF
-451 GYIDPREESRSHDVF
+451 GYIDPKEESRTHDVI
-466 KMCFETLRIVLY
+466 KMCFGTLRIVLY
-478 GYPLRFCAGLL
+478 GYPLRFCVGLL

-503 SEFPYRVGMLLL
+503 SEFPYRAGMLLL

-539 KRASAMSLL
+539 KRASAESCP
-548 QLKKDANG
+548 QAKEDVKG
-556 VILPSI
+556 VIWSSAK
-562 TQARVVEFKKPH
+562 QFHVVEFKKPH

-587 CLYPLRV
+587 DLYPLRV
-594 QWSLIEPW
+594 RWSLIEPW
-602 NWTALL
+602 NWTALF

-614 LFSIWLLP
+614 WFSIWLLP

-645 KGVLNIV
+645 KGVLSMV

-661 VECVALVV
+661 VECVALVA

-717 WISQSPYNALAMS
+717 WISQSPYNALAMTV
-730 VAVVIA
+730 VAVIA

-755 APFLENFINAVK
+755 APFLEDFFNAVK
-767 GAALKLSTAILGEH
+767 GAALKLCTAILGEH
-781 AIDVLCKKK
+781 AMQELRKKK
-790 GE
+790 GSGDEVQPSASSD